1 MRHVRRPV
9 ARLGL
14 ALCAVSCGGS
24 GGTDPGT
31 TPPPGSAPEVFTPG
45 NVFSPFSLTI
55 AAGDSVRF
63 NVTGASHNVIFRS
76 VAGAPA
82 NINVVTNAVVV
93 RRFTTRG
100 TFPYDCTVHPGM
112 SGEIVVQ

>member
-1 MRHVRRPV
+1 MRHVH
-9 ARLGL
+9 RLAAGVGL
-14 ALCAVSCGGS
+14 AALGCGGS

-45 NVFSPFSLTI
+45 SVFSPFSLSV
-55 AAGDSVRF
+55 AVGDSVRF
-63 NVTGASHNVIFRS
+63 NISASHNVIFRS

-82 NINVVTNAVVV
+82 NINVVTDAVVV
-93 RRFTTRG
+93 RRFTARG

-112 SGEIVVQ
+112 SGEIVVK

>member
-1 MRHVRRPV
+1 MRHVRYPV
-9 ARLGL
+9 VCLGL
-14 ALCAVSCGGS
+14 AASVAGCGGS

-31 TPPPGSAPEVFTPG
+31 TPPPGSTPEVFTPG
-45 NVFSPFSLTI
+45 NVFSPFSLKI

-63 NVTGASHNVIFRS
+63 NITGTSHNVIFRS

-82 NINVVTNAVVV
+82 NINVVTNTVVV
-93 RRFTTRG
+93 RRFPAKG

>member
-1 MRHVRRPV
+1 MRPV
-9 ARLGL
+9 HRLAAGLGL
-14 ALCAVSCGGS
+14 AALGCGGS

-45 NVFSPFSLTI
+45 NVFSPFSLTV

-63 NVTGASHNVIFRS
+63 HISSSHNVIFRA

-82 NINVVTNAVVV
+82 NINIVTNTAVV
-93 RRFTTRG
+93 RRFPAKG

-112 SGEIVVQ
+112 SGEVVVR